1 MEVMTWAE
9 CLVPVAVLQSCC
21 CFEVN
26 AQSNLG
32 VQCCNQKITLKIKNH
47 QRPVQTSLK
56 LVFKWL

>member
-32 VQCCNQKITLKIKNH
+32 VTVLQSKDHIEN
-47 QRPVQTSLK
+47 
-56 LVFKWL
+56 